1 MIKPEDYYPLLF
13 FQTRS
18 PDTATMKLQNVI
30 NDFISLGRMFMGS
43 GAQVVFSIF
52 PVGKWD
58 LGRRRRTDKLNEW
71 LHRQ

>member
-52 PVGKWD
+52 QLENGTWVEG
-58 LGRRRRTDKLNEW
+58 GEQTS
-71 LHRQ
+71 